1 MKNKFSRVLVLLICL
16 FVFPILV
23 NADIGMPEIKSYD
36 VIVTNKDGIKLEDS
50 YKKKSIVIPY
60 DTKLTVNMEYYNSE
74 KKTYYGYVEYSG
86 VSGDIDLSNVRIVS
100 TKIDLNEFNKL
111 ETPRKVYAIN
121 DVELYKGPSKV
132 YGRVEGEKVIPKGS
146 TISYEYYDEV
156 WAYVKYENLEGWMVI
171 YPYGDAIGSDL
182 KTSVVNFAP
191 KGNNTILIT
200 NNVTKLKVNPR
211 EDEEISVNIPKD
223 TVLKYE
229 YSANSLKSEY
239 FYVDYEGTKGW
250 LLITY
255 YGGPYSAVGLVENK
269 CTTGMVVNDNVYI
282 YSKRGDLSSKTNK
295 KLEKGVEYSIIYS
308 YSVEDASWYY
318 ILYNGEKVWVT
329 AEGFA
334 NDDSTSILENYG
346 TVYLYKTKEDVDVY
360 EYPSKDAKKIA
371 ILKSGTQVD
380 NYYSYTDYTLNYK
393 DEYYYWNYIK
403 TDDVAGWVLNSK
415 IDGSYENR
423 KEICKVADAQE
434 PSPEEEENNEEE
446 KEDKENKTLPPAQ
459 MAIIGVGGAV
469 VLALVV
475 VVTLTIINKKKHM

>member
-1 MKNKFSRVLVLLICL
+1 MKNKISRVLVLLICL
-16 FVFPILV
+16 FVFPVLV
-23 NADIGMPEIKSYD
+23 KADIGMPEIKPYD

-74 KKTYYGYVEYSG
+74 KKTYYGYVEYNG

-100 TKIDLNEFNKL
+100 TKIDLKDFNKL
-111 ETPRKVYAIN
+111 ETPRKVYAIE

-132 YGRVEGEKVIPKGS
+132 YGRVDGEKVIPKGS
-146 TISYEYYDEV
+146 TVSYEYYDEV
-156 WAYVKYENLEGWMVI
+156 WALVKYDGVEGWMVI
-171 YPYGDAIGSDL
+171 YPYAKAIGSDL
-182 KTSVVNFAP
+182 KTSVVDFAP
-191 KGNNTILIT
+191 EGKNTVLLT
-200 NNVTKLKVNPR
+200 ENVTKLKVNPN

-229 YSANSLKSEY
+229 YSANALKSEY

-250 LLITY
+250 LYITY
-255 YGGPYSAVGLVENK
+255 FGGPYDADGLVEES
-269 CTTGMVVNDNVYI
+269 CTTALVLNDNVYI
-282 YSKRGDLSSKTNK
+282 YSKRGDLSSKTDK
-295 KLEKGVEYSIIYS
+295 KIEKGKEYSIIYS
-308 YSVEDASWYY
+308 YATEEASWYY

-380 NYYSYTDYTLNYK
+380 NYYSYTDYSLNYK

-403 TDDVAGWVLNSK
+403 TDDIEGWVLNSK

-423 KEICKVADAQE
+423 KEVCPELVSTT
-434 PSPEEEENNEEE
+434 SPEEDGKKEE
-446 KEDKENKTLPPAQ
+446 KEDKEDKGKSLTPAQ

-469 VLALVV
+469 VLALVI
-475 VVTLTIINKKKHM
+475 VVTLTIINKKKKM

>member
-16 FVFPILV
+16 FVFPVLV
-23 NADIGMPEIKSYD
+23 KADIGMPEIKSYD

-111 ETPRKVYAIN
+111 DTPRKVYAIE

-132 YGRVEGEKVIPKGS
+132 YGRIEGEKVIPKGS

-229 YSANSLKSEY
+229 YSANALKSEY
-239 FYVDYEGTKGW
+239 FYVNYEGTKGW
-250 LLITY
+250 LYITY
-255 YGGPYSAVGLVENK
+255 FGGPYDADGLVEES
-269 CTTGMVVNDNVYI
+269 CTTALVLNDNVYI
-282 YSKRGDLSSKTNK
+282 YSKRGDLSSKTDK
-295 KLEKGVEYSIIYS
+295 KIEKGKEYSIIYS
-308 YSVEDASWYY
+308 YATEEASWYY
-318 ILYNGEKVWVT
+318 ILYNGEKVWVV
-329 AEGFA
+329 AEGFSSE
-334 NDDSTSILENYG
+334 NGSSILENYG
-346 TVYLYKTKEDVDVY
+346 TVYLYKTKEDIDVY
-360 EYPSKDAKKIA
+360 EYPSKDAKKIS
-371 ILKSGTQVD
+371 ILKKGTQVD

-403 TDDVAGWVLNSK
+403 TDNVAGWVLNSK

-423 KEICKVADAQE
+423 KEICTVINEQDPSEEKEEKQE
-434 PSPEEEENNEEE
+434 EKTE
-446 KEDKENKTLPPAQ
+446 KEDKSLTPAQ
-459 MAIIGVGGAV
+459 MAIIGVGGAI

-475 VVTLTIINKKKHM
+475 VVTLAIINKKKHM